1 VYLLG
6 LYEIFLLLGLK
17 VQLLGFGLAALYLVA
32 LLTSLIDSLHDIHI
46 LFLTQVTSCLA
57 A

>member
-1 VYLLG
+1 MYLLG